1 MENYDIGLKWKT
13 FIGYGK
19 IPGTYT
25 GYKIFFSGGGI
36 NDLHFI
42 VSLLKAVMK
51 STEIVFK

>member
-25 GYKIFFSGGGI
+25 GNKIFFLGVG
-36 NDLHFI
+36 
-42 VSLLKAVMK
+42 
-51 STEIVFK
+51 